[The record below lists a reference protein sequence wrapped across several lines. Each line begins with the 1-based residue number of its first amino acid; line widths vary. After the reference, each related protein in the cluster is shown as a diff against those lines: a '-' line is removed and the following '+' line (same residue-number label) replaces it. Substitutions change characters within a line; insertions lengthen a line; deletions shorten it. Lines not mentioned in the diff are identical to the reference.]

1 MAAESNSAVE
11 DATNVVES
19 TQAQEIGQEVEV
31 KDSKK
36 QKKNKQRRKKKK
48 KSNNI
53 ENAQVTNDTAKNGK
67 DKTSDVEDSEKVEI
81 ESPITNLRNNQR

>member
-19 TQAQEIGQEVEV
+19 TQAQETNQEVEV
-31 KDSKK
+31 KDSKN

-48 KSNNI
+48 KSNI
-53 ENAQVTNDTAKNGK
+53 VENAQVSNDTVKNGK
-67 DKTSDVEDSEKVEI
+67 DKVIIKKCFNSNFSFFFFI
-81 ESPITNLRNNQR
+81 GFS